1 MKITRKLIHF
11 LRLRRNRST
20 VPTGLVPLS
29 GLHSAVIF
37 LENPGDISEP
47 QKVSVATFFKQHG
60 IGISWLHS
68 EDEELR
74 SSSDL
79 FISLALSG
87 DIFERYAASCSSARF
102 KVGRH
107 QLKGD
112 VYDFVMTDNATEPVP
127 AMEACGV
134 IEQYLLNIK

>member
-1 MKITRKLIHF
+1 MKVTRKLIH
-11 LRLRRNRST
+11 LLSLRRNRST
-20 VPTGLVPLS
+20 EPTGLVPLS
-29 GLHSAVIF
+29 ALHSAVIY
-37 LENPGDISEP
+37 LDNPGDLSEP
-47 QKVSVATFFKQHG
+47 QKVSVTTFFKQYG
-60 IGISWLHS
+60 IGISWLHA

-79 FISLALSG
+79 FISLALAG

-107 QLKGD
+107 QLKGEI
-112 VYDFVMTDNATEPVP
+112 YDFVMTDNGPEPVP

-134 IEQYLLNIK
+134 IEQFLLNIK

>member
-29 GLHSAVIF
+29 GLHSAVIY
-37 LENPGDISEP
+37 LENPGDLSEP
-47 QKVSVATFFKQHG
+47 QKVSVTTFFKQHG
-60 IGISWLHS
+60 IGTSWLHA

-79 FISLALSG
+79 FISLSLSG
-87 DIFERYAASCSSARF
+87 DIFERYAATCSSARF

-112 VYDFVMTDNATEPVP
+112 VYDFVMTDNGPEPVP
-127 AMEACGV
+127 PMDACGV
-134 IEQYLLNIK
+134 IEQFLLNIK